1 MKNSGTNI
9 QIKEIAEKLGVS
21 AGTVSIVLNGRG
33 DAMRISKA
41 TQQRVWTAAKEMN
54 YQPNI
59 YARRLRSAGT
69 EATGKIIAV
78 FWNEEFTDDY
88 MGRFFRGMNRAVK
101 ENNYNVEFNVQMF
114 EYDRLHKLKDIMT
127 SGRYSGIIIAGSAD
141 GDMDFLNANSFDLPI
156 VLISRNVDKF
166 HCVYINDYEVGKNTA
181 RLFQQ
186 RGHKKVGLIS
196 MQRRSYSSSVRQLGY
211 LENCTQYQLEV
222 KDDWIQEGEG
232 RDYDSGYDATK
243 RLLQGDDWPT
253 AIFVLSPGQA
263 LGTMNACKDAGLSVP
278 NDIEVLT
285 YGDSEIFLY
294 SSPTVSSVF
303 FPVENMAENALN
315 LLVLILE
322 NGITMPMGRLL
333 QAEYEFRESCGG
345 FPQEISSYQD

>member
-1 MKNSGTNI
+1 MKSSGANT

-59 YARRLRSAGT
+59 YARRLRSAGA
-69 EATGKIIAV
+69 EATGKIVAI

-114 EYDRLHKLKDIMT
+114 EYDHLYKLKDIMT
-127 SGRYSGIIIAGSAD
+127 SARYSGIIIAGSAD
-141 GDMDFLNANSFDLPI
+141 GDMEFLNANHFDLPI
-156 VLISRNVDKF
+156 VLISRNVEKY
-166 HCVYINDYEVGKNTA
+166 HCVYMNDYEVGKNSA
-181 RLFQQ
+181 NLFRQ
-186 RGHKKVGLIS
+186 RGHKKVGFVS
-196 MQRRSYSSSVRQLGY
+196 MKRKSYSSTMRQLGY
-211 LENCTQYQLEV
+211 LENCAQYQLLVNE
-222 KDDWIQEGEG
+222 DWVQEGEG
-232 RDYDSGYDATK
+232 RGYDSGYEAAS
-243 RLLQGDDWPT
+243 RILQGSDRPT
-253 AIFVLSPGQA
+253 ALFVLSPGQA
-263 LGTMNACKDAGLSVP
+263 LGAINACKDAGLSVP

-285 YGDSEIFLY
+285 FGDSEMFMY
-294 SSPTVSSVF
+294 FSPTVSTVF
-303 FPVENMAENALN
+303 YPIEKMAENALN
-315 LLVLILE
+315 LLILILE
-322 NGITMPMGRLL
+322 NGISMPMGRLL

-345 FPQEISSYQD
+345 FYQEMSPD